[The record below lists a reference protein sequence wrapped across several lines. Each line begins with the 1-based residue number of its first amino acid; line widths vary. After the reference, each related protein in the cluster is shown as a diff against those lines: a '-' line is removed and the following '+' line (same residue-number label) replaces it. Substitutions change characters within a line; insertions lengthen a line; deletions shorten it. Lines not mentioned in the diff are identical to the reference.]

1 MPILLIIKK
10 KKKKEKKKPILL
22 VCFSSILEIVTISQ
36 HSNRDLT
43 TYGGSGLLK
52 HYAKPQRNKKK
63 GNRLGKNKCCIYNI
77 YRLDLK

>member
-10 KKKKEKKKPILL
+10 KEKKKNPILL

-43 TYGGSGLLK
+43 TYGGSGLLN
-52 HYAKPQRNKKK
+52 HYAKRQRNKKK
-63 GNRLGKNKCCIYNI
+63 GNQLGKKKGCIYNI
-77 YRLDLK
+77 YRLD